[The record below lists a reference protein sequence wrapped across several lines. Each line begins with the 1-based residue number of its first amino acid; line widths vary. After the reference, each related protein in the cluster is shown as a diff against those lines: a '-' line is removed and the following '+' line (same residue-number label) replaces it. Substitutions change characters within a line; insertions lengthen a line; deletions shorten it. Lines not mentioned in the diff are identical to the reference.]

1 MDTLFS
7 SVDVLIVGAGP
18 TGLTLACDL
27 ARRHINHRIIDKNSV
42 YNVASRSKAIQPRSL
57 EVVDDLE
64 AIDYILDT
72 GVVDLPVR
80 YHTPDGKSIDKPSI
94 TVAVSSKFE
103 TPYRNPV
110 WIAQFDVEKALRD
123 RYAVLGGQVELGGEA
138 LNLVQDL
145 NGVTVTVKTS
155 QGEEQI
161 HARYVVGADGGK
173 SNIRK
178 FIQFPLVGE
187 TYDDERW
194 YLGDI
199 QLEGLD
205 HDHIHIWT
213 SSEGMLGLTP
223 LPQSNIWQLQATIS
237 TEIQNPVEPSLE
249 MYQAMLDQRAG
260 AGLVEITHA
269 SWLSI
274 YRVNV
279 RMVECYHNNRVF
291 LAGDAAHVHSPAGGQ
306 GMNTGIQDAYNLGWK
321 LAAVLQGADATLL
334 HTYDEERRPIAQAV
348 LQDSSKKIKAITSTV
363 TESRSLSQ
371 SLSTVSDDLTSGL
384 PISYRS
390 SSLTRSFNGKDTL
403 LLLPGDRAP
412 NADILQNKEFSG
424 NIFDLLRGTHWTVL
438 AFVNHTD
445 SSVLENLTHDQ
456 LRLYCILPSD
466 TKRTD
471 HIIDHAGNAY
481 RIYNILSEELLLIRP
496 DGYIALRT
504 SIEESSS
511 ILQYLNS
518 IYCSHTPVK

>member
-1 MDTLFS
+1 METIFS

-27 ARRHINHRIIDKNSV
+27 ARRNINHRIIDKNTF

-72 GVVDLPVR
+72 GVIDLPVR
-80 YHTPDGKSIDKPSI
+80 YYNADGKSIDKPSI
-94 TVAVSSKFE
+94 TVAASSKLE

-123 RYAVLGGQVELGGEA
+123 RYADLGGQVELGIEA
-138 LNLVQDL
+138 VKLVQDL
-145 NGVTVTVKTS
+145 SGVTVTVKTL

-161 HARYVVGADGGK
+161 HASYVVGADGGK

-178 FIQFPLVGE
+178 FIQLPLVGE

-205 HDHIHIWT
+205 RDRIHIWT

-223 LPQSNIWQLQATIS
+223 LPKSNIWQLQATIS
-237 TEIQNPVEPSLE
+237 ADIQNPAEPSLE
-249 MYQAMLDQRAG
+249 LYQTMLDQRAG
-260 AGLVEITHA
+260 TGRLKLTQA

-274 YRVNV
+274 YRINV
-279 RMVECYHNNRVF
+279 RMVECYHSHSVF

-321 LAAVLQGADATLL
+321 LAAVLQGADTTLL

-348 LQDSSKKIKAITSTV
+348 LEDSSKKIKSLTATV
-363 TESRSLSQ
+363 TASESLSQ
-371 SLSTVSDDLTSGL
+371 SLSTISDDLTSGL

-390 SSLTRSFNGKDTL
+390 SSLTRSFTGKNTP

-412 NADILQNKEFSG
+412 NADMLQSKDFLGS
-424 NIFDLLRGTHWTVL
+424 IFDLLRGTHWTVL
-438 AFVNHTD
+438 AFVNHTEP
-445 SSVLENLTHDQ
+445 SVLENLSHEQ
-456 LRLYCILPSD
+456 VRLYSILPSD
-466 TKRTD
+466 TETTD
-471 HIIDHAGNAY
+471 QIIDKAGNAY
-481 RIYNILSEELLLIRP
+481 RIYNILNEELLLIRP

-504 SIEESSS
+504 SIEESTS

-518 IYCSHTPVK
+518 IYGAL

>member
-1 MDTLFS
+1 METIFS

-27 ARRHINHRIIDKNSV
+27 ARRNINHRIIDKNTF

-80 YHTPDGKSIDKPSI
+80 YYTADGKSIDKPSI
-94 TVAVSSKFE
+94 TVAASSNLE

-123 RYAVLGGQVELGGEA
+123 RYADLGGQVELGIEA
-138 LNLVQDL
+138 VKLVQDL
-145 NGVTVTVKTS
+145 NGVTVTVKTL

-161 HARYVVGADGGK
+161 HASYVVGADGGK

-178 FIQFPLVGE
+178 FIQLPLVGE

-205 HDHIHIWT
+205 RDRIHIWT

-223 LPQSNIWQLQATIS
+223 LPKSNIWQLQATIS
-237 TEIQNPVEPSLE
+237 AEIQNPAEPSLE
-249 MYQAMLDQRAG
+249 LYQTMLDQRAG
-260 AGLVEITHA
+260 TGRVKLTHA

-274 YRVNV
+274 YRINV
-279 RMVECYHNNRVF
+279 RMVECYHSHSVF

-321 LAAVLQGADATLL
+321 LAAVLQGADTTLL

-348 LQDSSKKIKAITSTV
+348 LEDSSKKIKSVTATV
-363 TESRSLSQ
+363 TASESLSQ
-371 SLSTVSDDLTSGL
+371 SLSTISDDLTSGL

-390 SSLTRSFNGKDTL
+390 SSLTRSFTGKNAP

-412 NADILQNKEFSG
+412 NADMLQSKESFGS
-424 NIFDLLRGTHWTVL
+424 IFDLLRGTHWTVL

-445 SSVLENLTHDQ
+445 PSVLENLSHDQ
-456 LRLYCILPSD
+456 VRLYCILPSD
-466 TKRTD
+466 TERTD
-471 HIIDHAGNAY
+471 QIIDKAGNAY
-481 RIYNILSEELLLIRP
+481 RIYNILNEELLFIRP

-504 SIEESSS
+504 SIEESTS

-518 IYCSHTPVK
+518 IYGSR